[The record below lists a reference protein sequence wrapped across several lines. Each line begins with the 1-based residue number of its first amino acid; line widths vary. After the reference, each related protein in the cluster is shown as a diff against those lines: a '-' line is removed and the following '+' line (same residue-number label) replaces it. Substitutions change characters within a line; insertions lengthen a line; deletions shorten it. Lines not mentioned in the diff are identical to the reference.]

1 MHCIVAGASGGV
13 EGIRRRILLV
23 RHADGRQGAPPR
35 RRARPLAR
43 LPRRRPIPDLD
54 VAAARFPEVIR
65 ADLAEL
71 EVDQMRQLTNAHCAD
86 EHNR

>member
-1 MHCIVAGASGGV
+1 MA
-13 EGIRRRILLV
+13 V
-23 RHADGRQGAPPR
+23 RAR

-43 LPRRRPIPDLD
+43 LPRRRPISDLD
-54 VAAARFPEVIR
+54 VTAARFPEVTW

-86 EHNR
+86 EHNRQGAELLPLCERG

>member
-1 MHCIVAGASGGV
+1 MAAWA
-13 EGIRRRILLV
+13 RRRGAGPVPQL
-23 RHADGRQGAPPR
+23 AFPGDGPSRTWN
-35 RRARPLAR
+35 
-43 LPRRRPIPDLD
+43 
-54 VAAARFPEVIR
+54 VAAARFPEVAR